1 MCFTAARARSP
12 SSNAS
17 CSASSASSSIAFKR
31 SAGDA
36 PLRKSATP
44 ASISPLS
51 ALALALAAW
60 LFVSYSRANPLASR
74 RLYARKVS
82 SSCAAR
88 KSSFPMSGW
97 HANSSLPTETSNRY
111 ASSSF
116 APPPSDDATA
126 AAPSNPAR

>member
-1 MCFTAARARSP
+1 MCFTAARAFSP

-44 ASISPLS
+44 PSISRLS

-60 LFVSYSRANPLASR
+60 LFQKLAEPRAWLFQI
-74 RLYARKVS
+74 L
-82 SSCAAR
+82 
-88 KSSFPMSGW
+88 
-97 HANSSLPTETSNRY
+97 
-111 ASSSF
+111 
-116 APPPSDDATA
+116 
-126 AAPSNPAR
+126 SNPVSAFFAQVGEVIPLDGAGGQ